1 MRHARWAADA
11 LKTILDA
18 IPPASGAVVMGTG
31 IVSIALSLDG
41 QETLSRVLLAL
52 DAAAWVFLAILLPA
66 RALRDR
72 ARFRG
77 DLRTPAAF
85 TAVAGTA
92 VLGTR
97 LTLLGWSW
105 AGGALLVIALGLWL
119 GLVEPV
125 LRHWSTP
132 TLGASFILT
141 VGTEA
146 LALLAA
152 AMALAEHADWLLV
165 ASLPPFVLGL
175 GFYLFVLSRFDVGQ
189 LATGRGD
196 HWVTGGALAI
206 STVTAGRIALAGGQL
221 WSSSGAVSVF
231 KDIALVLWALTLLW
245 LPVLLFAEV
254 RWPRGRYSVRR
265 WSTVFPV
272 GMYAACSFVVGK
284 VALAQAITDFA
295 RVWVWVALAV
305 WMLVAT
311 GLARATARTLGDALE
326 HQASSGRP
334 A

>member
-1 MRHARWAADA
+1 MVRSRRAADA
-11 LKTILDA
+11 LETILDA

-52 DAAAWVFLAILLPA
+52 DAAAWVILAILLPA

-77 DLRTPAAF
+77 DLRPPAAF

-97 LTLLGWSW
+97 LTLLGWNW

-119 GLVEPV
+119 GLIGPV

-132 TLGASFILT
+132 TLGSSFILT
-141 VGTEA
+141 VGTES

-152 AMALAEHADWLLV
+152 AMALAEHADWLLI

-175 GFYLFVLSRFDVGQ
+175 GFYLFVLSRFDVCQ

-206 STVTAGRIALAGGQL
+206 STVAAGRIALAGGEL

>member
-1 MRHARWAADA
+1 MVRSRRAADA
-11 LKTILDA
+11 LETILDA

-52 DAAAWVFLAILLPA
+52 DAAAWVILAILLPA

-97 LTLLGWSW
+97 LTLLGWNW

-119 GLVEPV
+119 GLIGPV

-132 TLGASFILT
+132 TLGSSFILT
-141 VGTEA
+141 VGTES

-152 AMALAEHADWLLV
+152 AMALAEHADWLLI

-175 GFYLFVLSRFDVGQ
+175 GFYLFVLSRFDVCQ

-206 STVTAGRIALAGGQL
+206 STVAAGRIALAGGEL

-245 LPVLLFAEV
+245 LPVLLFAEA

-284 VALAQAITDFA
+284 VASAQAITDFA

-305 WMLVAT
+305 WALVAT
-311 GLARATARTLGDALE
+311 GLARASARALGHTLE

-334 A
+334 T